1 MKHWIFGLGKNS
13 NGLPLGAICP
23 YVYRKKT
30 LNPLIRRII
39 IASSVLLLAIS
50 LALSQP
56 NPLWS
61 TSSAAKPHHGNSSYH
76 WMRNR
81 GTSRRQQWHSQR
93 RRKRVTRRARLSY
106 C

>member
-81 GTSRRQQWHSQR
+81 GHVKEATMALTTAKKKGDSPRS
-93 RRKRVTRRARLSY
+93 S
-106 C
+106 